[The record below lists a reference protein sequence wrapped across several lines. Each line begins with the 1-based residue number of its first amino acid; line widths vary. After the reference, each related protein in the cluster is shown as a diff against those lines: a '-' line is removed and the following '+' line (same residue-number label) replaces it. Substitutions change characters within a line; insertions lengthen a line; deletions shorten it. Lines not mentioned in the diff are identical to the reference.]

1 MFKLFKKSKP
11 PTMFG
16 LLSRAVLVC
25 IAVSVVISSISIA
38 YSTYQIVLDA
48 HGTARI
54 DILKQVSDSN
64 NLNRKNMES
73 IISLIADE
81 ITPQMIAD
89 DAQEIQR
96 EITETQELLDRFNL
110 DYTIDVVLRDRRTF
124 SSVEGSEHRLQNLM
138 NSYWYIK
145 QLSGGSQV
153 SWNLS
158 FISPDDLTS
167 YALVC
172 SQSVTDETGV
182 VVGTIVLNSTQESLF
197 STYQKIVEEGERVY
211 ILDEKGIIISHS
223 NQNMIGQWLKSME
236 AFEKDPGF
244 DSYAVKNYGN
254 RRFLLANYHDP
265 VSNWTFVEEHD
276 ITPIYDSILHV
287 LLASLS
293 AVLLGGILACWLG
306 HRYTRR
312 ISRSLTD
319 MTEAVYK
326 VDPENLQPIETY
338 ESYHEIRVLSTSFN
352 GLIRRVQELI
362 RDIQLREAE
371 KRRTEYDFQQAQL
384 SPHFLHNTLVA
395 VKSLI
400 YMGEHQ
406 TAQQMLEK
414 FVELL
419 NIPRS
424 ADIQFVSI
432 ESELHLIENYIS
444 IMNCRTDK
452 SVKFNDQVPEKFR
465 NTLIPRMLL
474 QPVVGNSIFHG
485 FAEKETDCEITIS
498 AFTEGDIL
506 YIRLTD
512 NGEGISPTRL
522 SELQENE
529 YESEG
534 HHHGI
539 GIKNIRKRLQYIYGG
554 RSAVELE
561 SEIGTG
567 TAVTVKIDHPDRLP
581 STETHLRDSL
591 SS

>member
-1 MFKLFKKSKP
+1 MFKKRNP

-16 LLSRAVLVC
+16 LLSRSVLVC

-38 YSTYQIVLDA
+38 YSTYRIILDA

-73 IISLIADE
+73 IISRIADE
-81 ITPQMIAD
+81 ITPQMISD
-89 DAQEIQR
+89 DASEIQR

-124 SSVEGSEHRLQNLM
+124 SSVEGSELRLKNLL
-138 NSYWYIK
+138 NSYWYMK
-145 QLSGGSQV
+145 QLSGESQV

-172 SQSVTDETGV
+172 SQPIVDEAGV

-211 ILDEKGIIISHS
+211 VLDEKGIIISHS
-223 NQNMIGQWLKSME
+223 NQNMIGQWLKSMD

-244 DSYAVKNYGN
+244 DSYVVKSYGN
-254 RRFLLANYHDP
+254 RRYLLANYHDP
-265 VSNWTFVEEHD
+265 ISNWTFVEEHD
-276 ITPIYDSILHV
+276 ITPIYDSILQV
-287 LLASLS
+287 LLMSLS
-293 AVLLGGILACWLG
+293 AVLLGGVLACCLG
-306 HRYTRR
+306 YRYTRR

-326 VDPENLQPIETY
+326 VNPENLQPIETY
-338 ESYHEIRVLSTSFN
+338 GSYHEIRVLSTSFN
-352 GLIRRVQELI
+352 RLIHRVQELI

-400 YMGEHQ
+400 YMGEYRK
-406 TAQQMLEK
+406 AQQMLEK

-424 ADIQFVSI
+424 ADIQFVTI
-432 ESELHLIENYIS
+432 EAELHLIENYIS

-452 SVKFNDQVPEKFR
+452 SVEFKNQVSEEFR

-474 QPVVGNSIFHG
+474 QPVVGNSVFHG
-485 FAEKETDCEITIS
+485 FAEKETGCEITVS
-498 AFTEGDIL
+498 AFMENDIL
-506 YIRLTD
+506 CIRLTD
-512 NGEGISPTRL
+512 NGEGISPDRL
-522 SELQENE
+522 EELKGND
-529 YESEG
+529 YESDG

-561 SEIGTG
+561 SESGKGTV
-567 TAVTVKIDHPDRLP
+567 VTVKIDHPDRLP
-581 STETHLRDSL
+581 STETLLRDSV